1 MRIGKSAGI
10 FGAYLTQEDI
20 SLMMDQVKALNEAGV
35 HAAYINSSLTENQ
48 IAKALELLP
57 KVIICYDDFRDN
69 VSSLARRMYVDP
81 DKLPLIIVTKPGL
94 NGIFATSGYNVG
106 MGDLLIKILSE

>member
-1 MRIGKSAGI
+1 MIEHHERYNKLDAQLI
-10 FGAYLTQEDI
+10 FILRSEQAKQNHTL
-20 SLMMDQVKALNEAGV
+20 
-35 HAAYINSSLTENQ
+35 
-48 IAKALELLP
+48 AKALELLP
-57 KVIICYDDFRDN
+57 NAIICYDDFRDN

>member
-1 MRIGKSAGI
+1 MP
-10 FGAYLTQEDI
+10 
-20 SLMMDQVKALNEAGV
+20 N
-35 HAAYINSSLTENQ
+35 
-48 IAKALELLP
+48 
-57 KVIICYDDFRDN
+57 VIICYDDFRDN